1 MGELAGWELGN
12 EHPKTCNKCGMENAD
27 QDKGCCRDEHK
38 FFKDNSDQQPAT
50 AGLQMLQLLAT
61 ALPPFPATIQRH
73 YFPAETM
80 ESPMSHAPPPRYGI
94 AVYIRNCVFLI

>member
-1 MGELAGWELGN
+1 
-12 EHPKTCNKCGMENAD
+12 MEKAD

-38 FFKDNSDQQPAT
+38 FFKDNTDQQSSK

-61 ALPPFPATIQRH
+61 ALPPCPIAIQSH
-73 YFPAETM
+73 YFPAVTM
-80 ESPMSHAPPPRYGI
+80 ENPMSQAPPPPSGI